1 MNRIV
6 IAAAFLSTTIGVAAP
21 GASQDVLAE
30 HKIRSLKGLA
40 ALAIVIRPSTDR
52 DIASVKEWGDR
63 LEVGL
68 SRSIP
73 SLGRSKTDNARA
85 WLELGMVTTSS
96 GAALELS
103 LYRWTRIIDS
113 GEEVFSKVWSDSR
126 FSFGPT
132 SDASL
137 RDSLE
142 KLVTSFSADYLR
154 ANR

>member
-1 MNRIV
+1 
-6 IAAAFLSTTIGVAAP
+6 
-21 GASQDVLAE
+21 
-30 HKIRSLKGLA
+30 
-40 ALAIVIRPSTDR
+40 
-52 DIASVKEWGDR
+52 
-63 LEVGL
+63 
-68 SRSIP
+68 
-73 SLGRSKTDNARA
+73 
-85 WLELGMVTTSS
+85 MVTTSS